1 MQNDNTKP
9 VKQWTFEEFTKWVT
23 AIEGMPEHLGA
34 TFVENNINGAALIAT
49 KKVNSKDSSVSKVT
63 SLTLLLEEIS
73 NLRIENKPEV
83 QAIFVDHNVYFFEK
97 S

>member
-1 MQNDNTKP
+1 MHNDNTTSL
-9 VKQWTFEEFTKWVT
+9 KQWNFEEFSKWVT
-23 AIEGMPEHLGA
+23 AIEGMPDNLDA
-34 TFVENNINGAALIAT
+34 TSAENKTNGAAMLAM
-49 KKVNSKDSSVSKVT
+49 KEEKLKSSSESKVRP
-63 SLTLLLEEIS
+63 LTLLLEEIS

>member
-1 MQNDNTKP
+1 MQNNNTTP
-9 VKQWTFEEFTKWVT
+9 VKQWNFEESAKWVT
-23 AIEGMPEHLGA
+23 AVEGMPDNLGD
-34 TFVENNINGAALIAT
+34 TSGENNINSDALLAM
-49 KKVNSKDSSVSKVT
+49 KEEKLNSYSVSKVRP
-63 SLTLLLEEIS
+63 LTLLLEEIS